1 MASFRMM
8 HCRTGAVLL
17 GYRVTSATEG
27 EIAQANHNL
36 RRAGS
41 DYRLVVDLHP
51 PVKADAVCDDPADT
65 HPAAVT
71 TTTPA

>member
-1 MASFRMM
+1 M
-8 HCRTGAVLL
+8 HCHTGAVIP

-36 RRAGS
+36 RKAGS
-41 DYRLVVDLHP
+41 CFRLVVDLHP
-51 PVKADAVCDDPADT
+51 PAKAAAVCDAPAST
-65 HPAAVT
+65 HPATA